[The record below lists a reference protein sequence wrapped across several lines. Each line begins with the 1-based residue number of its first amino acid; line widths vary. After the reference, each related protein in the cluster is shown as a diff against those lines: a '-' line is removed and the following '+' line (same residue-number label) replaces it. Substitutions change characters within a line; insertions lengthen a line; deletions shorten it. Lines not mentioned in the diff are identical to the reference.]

1 MMINMSRF
9 GSEKLEKSEEF
20 INRKLVNKNNSQFQR
35 ERTEKII
42 GRKLPKMYNKN
53 GRKDTIFSKLC
64 Q

>member
-1 MMINMSRF
+1 MSRF
-9 GSEKLEKSEEF
+9 DSENLEKSEEF

-35 ERTEKII
+35 ERTEKILE
-42 GRKLPKMYNKN
+42 RKLPKMYNKN

>member
-1 MMINMSRF
+1 MSRF
-9 GSEKLEKSEEF
+9 GSENLEKSEEF

-35 ERTEKII
+35 ERTEKIVE
-42 GRKLPKMYNKN
+42 RKLPKMYNKN